1 MPNPFEW
8 LFPCKQCA
16 QLLAEVQ
23 LLRADLPHMETRIM
37 SALSDAV
44 ARITTSVQT
53 EIAAVIAALNQTPP
67 DVTAAVDQLNRLS
80 DNLDAETA
88 AVTPPPPTP

>member
-1 MPNPFEW
+1 
-8 LFPCKQCA
+8 
-16 QLLAEVQ
+16 
-23 LLRADLPHMETRIM
+23 
-37 SALSDAV
+37 
-44 ARITTSVQT
+44 VQT